1 MPTKIPREEEQRQL
15 KELEF
20 QIKYH
25 ESLESMKEN
34 NHHHHHHQQ
43 HHDHSTTTTTIT
55 TITNKKST
63 SINDIKIPKKR
74 GPKKKQMT
82 PARVARFKVRRIK
95 ANGRERERMKGLNE
109 QLEVLRETIP
119 CFSLSQKLSKIET
132 LRLAKNYIEALSEM
146 IQNDHI
152 PDNTHFAQLLCKGLS
167 PNTMN
172 LVAATLCLNPR
183 ILQQQQQQQHGN
195 SYTTNMITMDE
206 TYMLSSMH
214 PRVRNPLEF
223 INLKKIDHQSKTT
236 TTTTINHNHFT
247 SESEDDAILC
257 SSSSFDQTSSYCNDA
272 TNSSMDEISPNGH
285 MILPGPSQTFT
296 NEFYSD
302 EQHFMLNTQQFYPS
316 TLPPPPPPIVTQ
328 HHHNF
333 YYPTHF

>member
-15 KELEF
+15 KQLEME
-20 QIKYH
+20 IKYH
-25 ESLESMKEN
+25 ETVESVKEN
-34 NHHHHHHQQ
+34 NHHHHHYPTPTP
-43 HHDHSTTTTTIT
+43 TTH
-55 TITNKKST
+55 KKST
-63 SINDIKIPKKR
+63 PIADVKIPKKR

-146 IQNDHI
+146 VQHDRI

-195 SYTTNMITMDE
+195 LYSTNMVTMDE

-223 INLKKIDHQSKTT
+223 INLKKSGHGTS
-236 TTTTINHNHFT
+236 NPNNLT
-247 SESEDDAILC
+247 SESEDDAIIC

-272 TNSSMDEISPNGH
+272 TNSSMEEISPNGH
-285 MILPGPSQTFT
+285 MILPTASQTFS

-302 EQHFMLNTQQFYPS
+302 EPHFILNNQQFHH
-316 TLPPPPPPIVTQ
+316 PPPPPMISQ
-328 HHHNF
+328 HHHHHHHNHSF
-333 YYPTHF
+333 YYPAHF

>member
-1 MPTKIPREEEQRQL
+1 MPTKIPRDEEQRQL
-15 KELEF
+15 KQLELE
-20 QIKYH
+20 IKYH
-25 ESLESMKEN
+25 ENVECMKEN
-34 NHHHHHHQQ
+34 NHHHHHHHHQQQQ
-43 HHDHSTTTTTIT
+43 HPTIAQL
-55 TITNKKST
+55 NKKST
-63 SINDIKIPKKR
+63 AVADVKIPKKR

-95 ANGRERERMKGLNE
+95 ANGRERDRMKGLNE

-146 IQNDHI
+146 VQTDQV

-183 ILQQQQQQQHGN
+183 ILQQQQHGN
-195 SYTTNMITMDE
+195 AYPTNMVTMDE

-223 INLKKIDHQSKTT
+223 INLKKSGHHSSTNQ
-236 TTTTINHNHFT
+236 NNLT
-247 SESEDDAILC
+247 SESEDDAIIC

-272 TNSSMDEISPNGH
+272 TNSSMEEISPNGH
-285 MILPGPSQTFT
+285 MILPAPSQTFS

-302 EQHFMLNTQQFYPS
+302 EQHFMLNNQQFY
-316 TLPPPPPPIVTQ
+316 PPPPPPIVAQ

-333 YYPTHF
+333 YYPPHF

>member
-15 KELEF
+15 KELELE
-20 QIKYH
+20 IKYH
-25 ESLESMKEN
+25 ENLESMKEN
-34 NHHHHHHQQ
+34 NHHHHHHN
-43 HHDHSTTTTTIT
+43 HNHNHLTPTIT
-55 TITNKKST
+55 TITTNKKLT
-63 SINDIKIPKKR
+63 SMNDIKIPKKR

-146 IQNDHI
+146 VQNDQI

-183 ILQQQQQQQHGN
+183 ILQQQQQQQYGD
-195 SYTTNMITMDE
+195 SYPSNMVTMDE

-223 INLKKIDHQSKTT
+223 INLKKGNHQSKP
-236 TTTTINHNHFT
+236 TTINQNHST
-247 SESEDDAILC
+247 SESEDDAMLC
-257 SSSSFDQTSSYCNDA
+257 SSSSYDQTSSFCNDA
-272 TNSSMDEISPNGH
+272 TNSSMEEISPNGH
-285 MILPGPSQTFT
+285 MILPGASQTFT
-296 NEFYSD
+296 NEFYTD
-302 EQHFMLNTQQFYPS
+302 EQHFMLNTQQFYP
-316 TLPPPPPPIVTQ
+316 PPPPLPPPIVTQ

-333 YYPTHF
+333 YYPTNY

>member
-15 KELEF
+15 KQLEME
-20 QIKYH
+20 IKYH
-25 ESLESMKEN
+25 ESIQCVKEN
-34 NHHHHHHQQ
+34 NHHY
-43 HHDHSTTTTTIT
+43 STTTTI
-55 TITNKKST
+55 INKKPT
-63 SINDIKIPKKR
+63 PPVADVKIPKKR

-95 ANGRERERMKGLNE
+95 ANGRERDRMKGLNE

-146 IQNDHI
+146 VQNDRI
-152 PDNTHFAQLLCKGLS
+152 PDNTHFASLLCKGLS

-195 SYTTNMITMDE
+195 LYPPNMVTMDE
-206 TYMLSSMH
+206 SYMLSSMH
-214 PRVRNPLEF
+214 PRVQNPLEF
-223 INLKKIDHQSKTT
+223 INLKKSGHSKT
-236 TTTTINHNHFT
+236 NSNNLT
-247 SESEDDAILC
+247 SESEDDPMIC

-272 TNSSMDEISPNGH
+272 TNSSMEEISPNGH
-285 MILPGPSQTFT
+285 MILPTASQAFS

-302 EQHFMLNTQQFYPS
+302 EPHFVLNNQPFHHHHH
-316 TLPPPPPPIVTQ
+316 LPPPPPMIS
-328 HHHNF
+328 HHHHPHSY

>member
-1 MPTKIPREEEQRQL
+1 MPTKIPRDEEQRQL
-15 KELEF
+15 KQLEIE
-20 QIKYH
+20 IKYH
-25 ESLESMKEN
+25 ENVECMKEN
-34 NHHHHHHQQ
+34 NHHHHPIRHQP
-43 HHDHSTTTTTIT
+43 TPTLIKKLAPIT
-55 TITNKKST
+55 EV
-63 SINDIKIPKKR
+63 KIPKKR

-95 ANGRERERMKGLNE
+95 ANGRERDRMKGLNE
-109 QLEVLRETIP
+109 QLEVLRDTIP

-146 IQNDHI
+146 VQNNNI

-183 ILQQQQQQQHGN
+183 ILQQQGN
-195 SYTTNMITMDE
+195 SYQSNMVAMDE

-214 PRVRNPLEF
+214 PRVQNPLEF
-223 INLKKIDHQSKTT
+223 INLKKTSHSSSTNQ
-236 TTTTINHNHFT
+236 NNLT
-247 SESEDDAILC
+247 SESDDDAIIC
-257 SSSSFDQTSSYCNDA
+257 SSSSYDQTSSYCNDQ
-272 TNSSMDEISPNGH
+272 TDSSMEEISPNGH
-285 MILPGPSQTFT
+285 MILPGPSQTFA

-302 EQHFMLNTQQFYPS
+302 EQHFILNNQQFYPP
-316 TLPPPPPPIVTQ
+316 LPPPIVSQ
-328 HHHNF
+328 HHQNF